1 MSYPL
6 NPIFTDALYTEM
18 NKTFYSVRVV
28 GSNGVA
34 EDIAAN
40 IYQLLTIPCS
50 YTPSIMFEIT
60 ADLYNLFI
68 TVYGIHGLRNGR
80 QSTASVQNVT
90 MSTYNN

>member
-1 MSYPL
+1 
-6 NPIFTDALYTEM
+6 M

-28 GSNGVA
+28 DSKGVA

-40 IYQLLTIPCS
+40 IYQLMTIPCS

-68 TVYGIHGLRNGR
+68 TVYDIHGLQNGR
-80 QSTASVQNVT
+80 QSTANVRNVT
-90 MSTYNN
+90 MSTFKT